1 VNGRFIDMNKT
12 KIVTAIYDFAAI
24 LASSVITVAFIFAF
38 LFKVSTVNGDSMVRT
53 LNNGD
58 RLIITARDYNIE
70 QGDIVIISQPNAY
83 EKVLIKRVIA
93 KGGQTVDIDTVNG
106 VVIVDGEV
114 LDEPYLSVKTK
125 TAGDGFTY
133 PVTVPEGKLFVMG
146 DNRNISADSRYAG
159 VGFIDERYVVG
170 EAIYRIG
177 DKGLRI
183 QLSKMFSGFRGIW
196 LKREGSL
203 KKAFLLSMP

>member
-1 VNGRFIDMNKT
+1 MNKT
-12 KIVTAIYDFAAI
+12 KFATAIYDFAAI

-53 LNNGD
+53 LNDGD

-70 QGDIVIISQPNAY
+70 QGDIIIISQPNTY

-93 KGGQTVDIDTVNG
+93 KGGQTVDIDAVKG
-106 VVIVDGEV
+106 VVYVDGEV

-159 VGFIDERYVVG
+159 IGFIDERYVVG

-177 DKGLRI
+177 DKGL
-183 QLSKMFSGFRGIW
+183 
-196 LKREGSL
+196 LKSE
-203 KKAFLLSMP
+203 